1 MAQIVGSYG
10 VATFTS
16 PSNGDTLDA
25 TVVKGNDNNLRSAY
39 VSHDADG
46 GLHLQ
51 SSSLATRASAGT
63 LGRKWLTTDAS
74 SYRLFFDD
82 GSAWYELSYLST
94 AGGTIT
100 GNLTVTGTITGAVTG
115 NASTATALQTARNI
129 NGVAFNGTADITV
142 TAAAGTLTGATLASG
157 VTASSL
163 TSVGTL
169 GTLAVSGN
177 ATFDTSTLFVDATN
191 NRVGVGTV
199 SPGYVLQ
206 ATAAAG
212 SVAVF
217 QAAQT
222 GVSNGYQINSNG
234 TALLHEWFNAGSA
247 AMTLDRTGNLG
258 LGVTPS
264 AWGSTSRR
272 AIDIT
277 ALASIAQ
284 TSAGAATISFN
295 SYQDASNNWIYKT
308 TNAAARYDNGFGGA
322 AAHAWFTA
330 PSGTAG
336 NAITFTQSMTL
347 DASGQLSLGT
357 ATASGTLGRSI
368 TLNGAA
374 AGTNT
379 GLVLQSGGVERGV
392 IYGSD
397 TQVAFGS
404 TTAIPTVFTTTN
416 IERARIDTSGNLGV
430 GVTPSAW
437 TAAARAVQ
445 FGSVGAMYQDGSGG
459 VELAQNAY
467 ESAVNT
473 YRYLISFNASRYEQ
487 QSGQHKWFNA
497 PSGTAGNVISFT
509 QAMTLDA
516 SGVLYLPGYAAVNT
530 GASQVLLGNSS
541 ATYPSVTGANTGELV
556 LNADV
561 TRFFNKASSA
571 EVMRV
576 TSDSNVGIGVSTF
589 GTASAKVIGIANGT
603 APTTSPAGM
612 GQLYVEGG
620 ALKFRGSSG
629 TVTTIANA

>member
-51 SSSLATRASAGT
+51 SSSLATRSSAGT

-115 NASTATALQTARNI
+115 NASTATALQTARTI
-129 NGVAFNGTADITV
+129 NGTSFNGTADITV

-169 GTLAVSGN
+169 TSLAVSGA
-177 ATFDTSTLFVDATN
+177 AT
-191 NRVGVGTV
+191 VGTTLGV
-199 SPGYVLQ
+199 TGVTTI
-206 ATAAAG
+206 AAGTAALPALTTTG
-212 SVAVF
+212 DTNTGF
-217 QAAQT
+217 LFPAADTIALST
-222 GVSNGYQINSNG
+222 GG
-234 TALLHEWFNAGSA
+234 TERARIDAS
-247 AMTLDRTGNLG
+247 GNLG

-336 NAITFTQSMTL
+336 NAISFTHAMTL
-347 DASGQLSLGT
+347 DA
-357 ATASGTLGRSI
+357 
-368 TLNGAA
+368 
-374 AGTNT
+374 
-379 GLVLQSGGVERGV
+379 
-392 IYGSD
+392 
-397 TQVAFGS
+397 
-404 TTAIPTVFTTTN
+404 
-416 IERARIDTSGNLGV
+416 SGNLGV
-430 GVTPSAW
+430 GVTA
-437 TAAARAVQ
+437 
-445 FGSVGAMYQDGSGG
+445 
-459 VELAQNAY
+459 
-467 ESAVNT
+467 
-473 YRYLISFNASRYEQ
+473 
-487 QSGQHKWFNA
+487 
-497 PSGTAGNVISFT
+497 
-509 QAMTLDA
+509 
-516 SGVLYLPGYAAVNT
+516 
-530 GASQVLLGNSS
+530 
-541 ATYPSVTGANTGELV
+541 
-556 LNADV
+556 
-561 TRFFNKASSA
+561 
-571 EVMRV
+571 
-576 TSDSNVGIGVSTF
+576 F
-589 GTASAKVIGIANGT
+589 GTSAATIIGIANGT
-603 APTTSPAGM
+603 APTTSPVGM